1 MKKGHRHKLDGFTL
15 VEVIVLIII
24 VSVVGTFVFSFL
36 GEFFVKSHAPIE
48 NLQKSTDLNQVMAN
62 IFADYKP
69 YPVWKPNQAY
79 VIGDKVMPTESSLQ
93 RQRFWYQCTQ
103 NGTSFS
109 TEPDPWTTGTIP
121 IPDNTVQWTY
131 QSAPALLTLTLLR
144 NKIGVEDNNN
154 KKTVYDKS
162 THQYGYYVIKNNW
175 IAYDPNTKTEI
186 SSTIQNILK
195 VTIRNDNGETL
206 TALFF

>member
-24 VSVVGTFVFSFL
+24 VSVVGTLTFAFM

-69 YPVWKPNQAY
+69 YPVWKPNQTY
-79 VIGDKVMPTESSLQ
+79 LIGDKVMPTESSLQ

-103 NGTSFS
+103 NGISYS
-109 TEPDPWTTGTIP
+109 TEPDPWTTGTIV
-121 IPDNTVQWTY
+121 DNTVRWTY
-131 QSAPALLTLTLLR
+131 QSTPALLTLNQLY
-144 NKIGVEDNNN
+144 NKIGAEDINN
-154 KKTVYDKS
+154 KKLTYDKS

-175 IAYDPNTKTEI
+175 IDFNSSNTEI
-186 SSTIQNILK
+186 GSTITNILK

>member
-62 IFADYKP
+62 IYADYKP

-144 NKIGVEDNNN
+144 NK
-154 KKTVYDKS
+154 S

>member
-1 MKKGHRHKLDGFTL
+1 MKKVHRDNLDGFTL

-24 VSVVGTFVFSFL
+24 VSVVGTFVFYFL
-36 GEFFVKSHAPIE
+36 GDSFVKSHAPIE

-62 IFADYKP
+62 IYADYKP
-69 YPVWKPNQAY
+69 YPVWKPNQTY
-79 VIGDKVMPTESSLQ
+79 LIGDKVMPTESSLQ

-103 NGTSFS
+103 NGISYS
-109 TEPDPWTTGTIP
+109 TEPDPWTTGTIV
-121 IPDNTVQWTY
+121 DNTVRWTY
-131 QSAPALLTLTLLR
+131 QSTPALLTLNQLY
-144 NKIGVEDNNN
+144 NKIGAEDINN
-154 KKTVYDKS
+154 KKLTYDKS

-175 IAYDPNTKTEI
+175 IDFNSSNTEI
-186 SSTIQNILK
+186 GSTITNILK

>member
-1 MKKGHRHKLDGFTL
+1 MKKVHRDNLDGFTL

-24 VSVVGTFVFSFL
+24 VSVVGTFVFYFL
-36 GEFFVKSHAPIE
+36 GDSFVKSHAPIE

-62 IFADYKP
+62 IYADYKP
-69 YPVWKPNQAY
+69 YPVWKPNHDYA
-79 VIGDKVMPTESSLQ
+79 IGDNVMPTESSLQ
-93 RQRFWYQCTQ
+93 RQRFWYQCIK
-103 NGTSFS
+103 NGRSNA

-131 QSAPALLTLTLLR
+131 QSAPALLTLTQLS
-144 NKIGVEDNNN
+144 NKIGAEDNNN

-175 IAYDPNTKTEI
+175 IDFNSSNTEI
-186 SSTIQNILK
+186 GSTITNILK